1 MNNLTC
7 VLFPDMVRLLIAQA
21 ASFWVWNSPLMFHNR
36 WWTKMVSRT
45 MMGLKSQLGERRW
58 FSRSQLTWTNG
69 WWPWAQARFQSL
81 LALAVGFLLL
91 CWTRTTPPP
100 ASDKIRILI
109 LKRSNY
115 LVDLLLAVIEKAW
128 EVLQCSLK
136 YSRIARHLL
145 RMGTKVHSIEN
156 RNLVQNSLRLIIRAR
171 HNISHSSQRCRL
183 NFHLR
188 IRIIETSL

>member
-1 MNNLTC
+1 MVFKKPTHLDKWVMTMGTSPFSITACTC
-7 VLFPDMVRLLIAQA
+7 CWFPAVMLDKNHT
-21 ASFWVWNSPLMFHNR
+21 ASCKWN
-36 WWTKMVSRT
+36 K
-45 MMGLKSQLGERRW
+45 LGI
-58 FSRSQLTWTNG
+58 FSLN
-69 WWPWAQARFQSL
+69 
-81 LALAVGFLLL
+81 
-91 CWTRTTPPP
+91 
-100 ASDKIRILI
+100 
-109 LKRSNY
+109 RSNY
-115 LVDLLLAVIEKAW
+115 LVDLLFAVVEKAW

-188 IRIIETSL
+188 IGIIETSL